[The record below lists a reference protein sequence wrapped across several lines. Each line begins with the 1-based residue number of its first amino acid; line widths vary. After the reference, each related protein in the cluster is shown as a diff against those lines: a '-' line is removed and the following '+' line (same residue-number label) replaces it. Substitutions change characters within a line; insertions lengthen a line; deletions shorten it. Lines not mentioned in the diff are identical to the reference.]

1 MSILN
6 HFGKVNTT
14 FVPYK
19 SKYNHDG
26 IKMFDPC
33 RAPNYSTPVFRYYT
47 ALSDARSGS
56 QPVHIE
62 LDEPTFTQYHK
73 LILTQ
78 ERDALGQAGRRE
90 YILQDFADIIKKI
103 TDKFTS
109 TIWATLKA
117 SPLLT
122 ISEMLWLKVDD
133 IDSRVDHL
141 EKMLAQVI
149 DDNKLLQ
156 RKVNALEQQ
165 KHIRDLRDSKRRVLI
180 EELD

>member
-6 HFGKVNTT
+6 HFGKVKTT

-19 SKYNHDG
+19 SKYHHDG
-26 IKMFDPC
+26 IKIFHPD
-33 RAPNYSTPVFRYYT
+33 RAPKTEHVFTYYT
-47 ALSDARSGS
+47 TFSTTS
-56 QPVHIE
+56 QQVRIQ
-62 LDEPTFTQYHK
+62 LDEPTFNEYHNLMITQGP
-73 LILTQ
+73 
-78 ERDALGQAGRRE
+78 DALGHTGRRE
-90 YILQDFADIIKKI
+90 HILQDFAVIIKKI

-141 EKMLAQVI
+141 EKMLAQII

-165 KHIRDLRDSKRRVLI
+165 KHLRDLRDSKRRVLI